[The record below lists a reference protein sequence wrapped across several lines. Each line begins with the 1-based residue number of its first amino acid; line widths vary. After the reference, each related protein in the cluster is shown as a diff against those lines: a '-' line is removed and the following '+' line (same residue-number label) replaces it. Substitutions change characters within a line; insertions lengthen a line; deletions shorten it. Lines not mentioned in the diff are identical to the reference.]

1 MVTGDRMAKILK
13 FRPMELSRSESG
25 DDMRTQASAEV
36 IVFPGVRY
44 ERWDDSGDAEASATS
59 AGKRGTRVQR
69 RDVLDLVE

>member
-13 FRPMELSRSESG
+13 FRPMEFSRSESG
-25 DDMRTQASAEV
+25 DDMRTHASAEV

-44 ERWDDSGDAEASATS
+44 ERWDDSADAESGATS
-59 AGKRGTRVQR
+59 AAKREARGQR